1 MQKRERSRV
10 EMAIRAGDQDLAET
24 ADAAASSRP
33 SAKVILAGHSHLTA
47 LTVNHV
53 KHPPALRKRDN
64 LHVLEGTWPRDEAY
78 WRALADNAA
87 GADLVIIWGGN
98 EHNVGYFFQAAFA
111 FDFLSNKVKR
121 LIPSFQIVSQSRIKR
136 RFNEIDLDELNG
148 VLAMLNERGP
158 SSVTLLGTP
167 PPKKDN
173 EALRKLLAQ
182 EPYFCDWAAQ
192 LGQSIEDIKIT
203 DPHVR
208 LKMWFLLQDMIAEI
222 AHRHG
227 ARFIPVPREL
237 QDEDGFLL
245 EQYWHPDVTHANAA
259 YGAIVLKQALED
271 VAA

>member
-1 MQKRERSRV
+1 
-10 EMAIRAGDQDLAET
+10 MAIRAGDRDLTET
-24 ADAAASSRP
+24 ADSVASSQT
-33 SAKVILAGHSHLTA
+33 SEKVILAGHSHLTA

-78 WRALADNAA
+78 WRALADHAA

-111 FDFLSNKVKR
+111 FDFLSNQVKR

-148 VLAMLNERGP
+148 VLAMLNEREP
-158 SSVTLLGTP
+158 ASVTLLGTP

-182 EPYFCDWAAQ
+182 EPYFCHWAAQ

-208 LKMWFLLQDMIAEI
+208 LKLWFLLQDMIADI
-222 AHRHG
+222 ARRHG
-227 ARFIPVPREL
+227 ARFLPVPSEL
-237 QDEDGFLL
+237 QDEEGFLL

-259 YGAIVLKQALED
+259 YGEIVLKQALEG
-271 VAA
+271 VAP